1 MTTAAQAHWEKVYQT
16 RSPTAVSWYQ
26 PVPQRSLELIRA
38 TDIAPATPILDVGSG
53 ASTLVDQL
61 LGAGYTD
68 VTALDIAPAALAETR
83 ARLGPAAGQGHWI
96 VADVTAWTPDRR
108 YGLWHDRA
116 ALHFLVDP
124 LLRERYLQALR
135 AALLP
140 RGHVVIATFGPEG
153 PTTCSGLSVQRYSA
167 AELGATLGSGFRLM
181 RAGLHAHV
189 TPAGRAQQFLY
200 GWWQAQT

>member
-1 MTTAAQAHWEKVYQT
+1 MTTYAQAHWQKVYQT
-16 RSPTAVSWYQ
+16 RSPAQVSWYE
-26 PVPQRSLELIRA
+26 PVPELSLELIRA
-38 TDIAPATPILDVGSG
+38 TGIALATPVLDVGSG

-83 ARLGPAAGQGHWI
+83 ARLGPAAERVHWI
-96 VADVTAWTPDRR
+96 VADVTSWTPDRR

-124 LLRERYLQALR
+124 LLRGRYLEVLR

-140 RGHVVIATFGPEG
+140 GGHAVVATFGPEG
-153 PTTCSGLSVQRYSA
+153 PVTCSGLSVQRYSA
-167 AELGATLGSGFRLM
+167 GELSAALGAGFRLM
-181 RAGLHAHV
+181 RAQLHAHV
-189 TPAGRAQQFLY
+189 TPAGRTQQFLY
-200 GWWQAQT
+200 GWWQAQM